1 MDGGNTL
8 DLAASAF
15 RKSRFNLAFTGAGVS
30 VESGLPDFRSP
41 GGLWD
46 RYDVAEYATLTAFRR
61 HPEKVWTFVRELLDG
76 YGGVQPNAGH
86 RAMAALEAAGALH
99 AVVTQNIDG
108 LHQAAGSRRVVEFHG
123 SLRRLVCLG
132 CGRMCPTD
140 ESSVRALPVPRCT
153 CGRVFKPDF
162 VFFGEAIPEA
172 ALTDAFAM
180 ARSCGVLLVA
190 GTSAEVAPASLIPY
204 EAKAAGAT
212 IVELNVRPTPLTDG
226 LTDHFIAGPFAH
238 TMVEL
243 ARRITG

>member
-1 MDGGNTL
+1 MHDGEIL
-8 DLAASAF
+8 DRAANAF

-46 RYDVAEYATLTAFRR
+46 RYDVAEYATLTAFQR

-86 RAMAALEAAGALH
+86 RALAELETAGVLH
-99 AVVTQNIDG
+99 AVITQNIDG

-140 ESSVRALPVPRCT
+140 DLSVRALPVPRCA
-153 CGRVFKPDF
+153 CGRIFKPDF

-172 ALTDAFAM
+172 ALTDAFAL
-180 ARSCGVLLVA
+180 ARTCGVLLVA

-212 IVELNVRPTPLTDG
+212 IVELNVRPTTLTDG
-226 LTDHFIAGPFAH
+226 LTDHFIAGAFAH